1 MKNLLK
7 NEWQKMKFPF
17 WLVFLLS
24 IVIISITTF
33 TRYKTYQIEQ
43 QLQVYEVGFEYF
55 TLFYALVC
63 VIPTAWLMYFE
74 RKTYYVKYILPR
86 AKVRT
91 YILVKAFMSMVIGFV
106 MIFGI
111 SLISLIIALYI
122 VPEVP
127 ETISSFDLHTG
138 EPISVREMRIFGE
151 MFVEYPFYYGFIS
164 SVWKGF
170 IGSLIGLFGFALSV
184 FSRNLFVILTGPFL
198 YTIIENYSLSV
209 FGLEEFRL
217 VTSFEPSTIY
227 IKDFTWASVVA
238 GPALIIVV
246 ISCYVL
252 YMRIIAKKSIF
263 EL

>member
-7 NEWQKMKFPF
+7 NEWQKVKFPF

-24 IVIISITTF
+24 IITVSMTTF
-33 TRYKTYQIEQ
+33 TTYKTYQIEQ

-55 TLFYALVC
+55 ILFYALVC

-86 AKVRT
+86 AKQRT

-127 ETISSFDLHTG
+127 ERISSFDLHTG
-138 EPISVREMRIFGE
+138 APISVREMRIFGD
-151 MFVEYPFYYGFIS
+151 MFVEHPFYYGFIS

-170 IGSLIGLFGFALSV
+170 IGSLIGLFGFVLSV

-198 YTIIENYSLSV
+198 YTIIENYSLSA

-227 IKDFTWASVVA
+227 IKDFTWASALA
-238 GPALIIVV
+238 GPALLVV
-246 ISCYVL
+246 VVFVYVL
-252 YMRIIAKKSIF
+252 YLRMIKKKSTF